1 MRRKFLTLS
10 HKDAET
16 QRLSMQ
22 SYIHFVTLQEKCNYF
37 AKGNGYCDFSTV
49 PITGTW
55 SYRQEASVHLIPLQN
70 SLHKQDSILVVH
82 QNSNNPQ
89 IFLT

>member
-22 SYIHFVTLQEKCNYF
+22 SYIHFVTLQEKCNYLL
-37 AKGNGYCDFSTV
+37 KEIDWKHQSV
-49 PITGTW
+49 P
-55 SYRQEASVHLIPLQN
+55 SFC
-70 SLHKQDSILVVH
+70 KILNVRK
-82 QNSNNPQ
+82 
-89 IFLT
+89 IEF